1 MSFVQKTEWKINM
14 NTVLWNPWHGCIK
27 YSEGCQ
33 NCYVYRIDEMAGRQ
47 SNAVHRNTDFHL
59 PIKRMRNDKYK
70 IKSGDTVYT
79 CLSSDF
85 FLEESD
91 KWRREA
97 WDIISTRRDVNFII
111 ITKRI
116 LRFYEQL
123 PEDWGDGYDNV
134 TVACTCENQKRAD
147 ERLPYFL
154 ELPIKNKMIICEP
167 ILERIELLPY
177 LKEGKIGKVIV
188 GGESGDFNKA
198 RPCDFDWILGIRD
211 ACIMSGTS
219 FTFKQTGSNFV
230 KNGKLYQI
238 ERNNQHVQAKKA
250 KINIM

>member
-1 MSFVQKTEWKINM
+1 M
-14 NTVLWNPWHGCIK
+14 NNLWNPWHGCIK
-27 YSEGCQ
+27 YSEGCR
-33 NCYVYRIDEMAGRQ
+33 NCYVYRIDEKAGRASDKIYKN
-47 SNAVHRNTDFHL
+47 SNFDMPVKRVRNGS
-59 PIKRMRNDKYK
+59 YK
-70 IKSGDTVYT
+70 IKSGETVYT

-85 FLEESD
+85 FIAEAD
-91 KWRREA
+91 IWRGEA
-97 WDIISTRRDVNFII
+97 WKMISARPDVNFVI

-147 ERLPYFL
+147 ERLPFFL
-154 ELPIKNKMIICEP
+154 EAPIKHRMIICEP
-167 ILERIELLPY
+167 LLERIDLSDY
-177 LKEGKIGKVIV
+177 LDGRIESVIA
-188 GGESGDFNKA
+188 GGESGDFGVA

-238 ERNNQHVQAKKA
+238 ERNNQHIQAQKA

>member
-1 MSFVQKTEWKINM
+1 M
-14 NTVLWNPWHGCIK
+14 NNLWNPWHGCIK
-27 YSEGCQ
+27 YSEGCR
-33 NCYVYRIDEMAGRQ
+33 NCYVYRIDEKAGRASDKIYKN
-47 SNAVHRNTDFHL
+47 SNFDMPVKRVRNGS
-59 PIKRMRNDKYK
+59 YK
-70 IKSGDTVYT
+70 IKSGETVYT

-85 FLEESD
+85 FIAEAD
-91 KWRREA
+91 IWRGEA
-97 WDIISTRRDVNFII
+97 WKMISARPDVNFVI

-147 ERLPYFL
+147 ERLPFFL
-154 ELPIKNKMIICEP
+154 EAPIKHRMIICEP
-167 ILERIELLPY
+167 LLERIDLSDY
-177 LKEGKIGKVIV
+177 LDGRIESVIA
-188 GGESGDFNKA
+188 GGESGDFGVA

-238 ERNNQHVQAKKA
+238 ERNNQHVQAQKA

>member
-1 MSFVQKTEWKINM
+1 M
-14 NTVLWNPWHGCIK
+14 NNLWNPWHGCIK
-27 YSEGCQ
+27 YSEGCR
-33 NCYVYRIDEMAGRQ
+33 NCYVYRIDEKAGRASDKIYKN
-47 SNAVHRNTDFHL
+47 SNFDMPVKRVRNGS
-59 PIKRMRNDKYK
+59 YK
-70 IKSGDTVYT
+70 IKSGETVYT

-85 FLEESD
+85 FIAEAD
-91 KWRREA
+91 IWRGEA
-97 WDIISTRRDVNFII
+97 WKMISARPDVNFVI

-147 ERLPYFL
+147 ERLPFFL
-154 ELPIKNKMIICEP
+154 EAPIKHRMIICEP
-167 ILERIELLPY
+167 LLERIDLSDY
-177 LKEGKIGKVIV
+177 LDGRIESVIA
-188 GGESGDFNKA
+188 GGESGDFGVA

-238 ERNNQHVQAKKA
+238 ERKNQHIQAQKA